1 MTHISSK
8 ITTNYNEYSKI
19 NEFLV
24 SWKES
29 KPHVFPHFPF
39 PLGPTVKREK
49 EKKSLFCL
57 FCQSKCKN
65 EKFFPQ
71 TIFQNRYFVGFFWK
85 ICKCKHFCLYWER
98 TQHDRFCFTLFYV
111 SNFYNTFWVVSK
123 LFLKFD
129 YKFRFYVESKGTH
142 FFKTSFWPLKR
153 FWDIVFVVL

>member
-1 MTHISSK
+1 MMHISSK

-49 EKKSLFCL
+49 EKNPYFVDFVKVSAKMKSSSLRLF
-57 FCQSKCKN
+57 SKTVILSVSF
-65 EKFFPQ
+65 EKFVNVSIFVFIEKELKMIDFVLHFSMSVIF
-71 TIFQNRYFVGFFWK
+71 TI
-85 ICKCKHFCLYWER
+85 
-98 TQHDRFCFTLFYV
+98 RFGLFL
-111 SNFYNTFWVVSK
+111 K

-142 FFKTSFWPLKR
+142 FFKTSFWSVKR